1 MPKLKNTPFGG
12 GCWLEI
18 SGLDWEA
25 AAPHPQPQRLLL
37 RSPRA
42 MWALGQLQRDTA
54 RVGHGARTCPA
65 PAASHRSIHRRAT
78 GSSFLPGTEAAFD
91 P

>member
-12 GCWLEI
+12 GCRLEI

-37 RSPRA
+37 QSPCA
-42 MWALGQLQRDTA
+42 VWALRGTA
-54 RVGHGARTCPA
+54 RVGHGARTCPD

-78 GSSFLPGTEAAFD
+78 GSSFLPGTKAAFD